1 MYINDWT
8 NCPRQLVQ
16 TIRFLIFSNMSNP
29 FRPAAAL
36 YPAHSVGHHKPVPAS
51 QHSTAHANDAVAP
64 GDIAVGVVIGR
75 AAEYFDFFVF
85 GIACVLV
92 FPAVFFP
99 FVERLQGTLYAF
111 MLFSL
116 AFLVRPL
123 GTVAGMWLQRR
134 YGRSAKLGLAL
145 LLLGCAT
152 VGMALLPSYEVLGTG
167 AIVLLALCRIGQGLA
182 LGGSWDG
189 LPSLLALKAP
199 ENRRGWYAMLGQLGA
214 PLGFLIAC
222 SLFAYLWGHLSGQ
235 EFLDWGW
242 RYPFFTAF
250 AINVVALFARLRLVV
265 TPEYERELDASHL
278 HPCNVRELVAT
289 QGNNVLIGA
298 FSALASFALFHIVTV
313 FPLSW
318 VMLYSQQVIG
328 EFLAV
333 QIIGALLAAAAMP
346 LSGLLADRMGRRST
360 LGLMAVLIGLFGITA
375 PLLLGGGTVGE
386 DAFIL
391 VGFVLLGMSYGQ
403 AAGAVTANFLPR
415 FRYTGAALTADL
427 AWLMGAAFAPL
438 VALSLSARF
447 GLVAVSVYLIS
458 GAACTLLALRAS
470 CAVPARD

>member
-1 MYINDWT
+1 MA
-8 NCPRQLVQ
+8 P
-16 TIRFLIFSNMSNP
+16 
-29 FRPAAAL
+29 
-36 YPAHSVGHHKPVPAS
+36 YPASSLDPHTQVLPSQESIAHK
-51 QHSTAHANDAVAP
+51 TDAVPP

-75 AAEYFDFFVF
+75 ASEYFDFFVF
-85 GIACVLV
+85 GIASVLV
-92 FPAVFFP
+92 FPTVFFP
-99 FVERLQGTLYAF
+99 FVDRLQGTLYAF

-123 GTVAGMWLQRR
+123 GTIAGMWLQRR
-134 YGRSAKLGLAL
+134 YGRGAKLGLAL

-152 VGMALLPSYEVLGTG
+152 AGMALLPSYEVLGTG
-167 AIVLLALCRIGQGLA
+167 AIVMLALCRIGQGLA
-182 LGGSWDG
+182 LGGAWDG

-222 SLFAYLWGHLSGQ
+222 SLFAYLWNNLSRQ

-242 RYPFFTAF
+242 RYPFFAAF

-265 TPEYERELDASHL
+265 TREYESELDANQL
-278 HPCNVRELVAT
+278 QPCSVRELLET

-298 FSALASFALFHIVTV
+298 FAALASFALFHIVTV

-318 VMLYSQQVIG
+318 VMLYSQQEIG
-328 EFLAV
+328 EFLGV

-360 LGLMAVLIGLFGITA
+360 LGLMAVLIGLFGMSA
-375 PLLLGGGTVGE
+375 PLLLGGGTLGE

-447 GLVAVSVYLIS
+447 GLVAVSAYLIS
-458 GAACTLLALRAS
+458 GAACTLLALRANRAKS
-470 CAVPARD
+470 VTD

>member
-1 MYINDWT
+1 M
-8 NCPRQLVQ
+8 P
-16 TIRFLIFSNMSNP
+16 NP
-29 FRPAAAL
+29 SSPTAAL
-36 YPAHSVGHHKPVPAS
+36 TSSSSFDSHKSAPSQEDSAAHPTSSVAL
-51 QHSTAHANDAVAP
+51 

-75 AAEYFDFFVF
+75 ASEYFDFFVF
-85 GIACVLV
+85 GIASVLV
-92 FPAVFFP
+92 FPTVFFP
-99 FVERLQGTLYAF
+99 FVDRLQGTLYAF
-111 MLFSL
+111 SLFAL

-123 GTVAGMWLQRR
+123 GTMAGMWLQRR

-152 VGMALLPSYEVLGTG
+152 AGMALLPNYQSLGAG

-189 LPSLLALKAP
+189 LSSLLAIKAP
-199 ENRRGWYAMLGQLGA
+199 ASRRGWYAMLGQLGA

-222 SLFAYLWGHLSGQ
+222 GLFAYLWNNLSSQ

-242 RYPFFTAF
+242 RYPFYTAF
-250 AINVVALFARLRLVV
+250 AINVVALFARLRLVA
-265 TPEYERELDASHL
+265 TREYEFELDAQDL
-278 HPCNVRELVAT
+278 QPCSVRELIGS
-289 QGNNVLIGA
+289 QGNNVFIGA
-298 FSALASFALFHIVTV
+298 FAALASFALFHIVTV

-318 VMLYSQQVIG
+318 VMLYSQQPIG
-328 EFLAV
+328 EFLIV
-333 QIIGALLAAAAMP
+333 QIVGALLAAAAMP

-360 LGLMAVLIGLFGITA
+360 LGLMAVLIGLFGLSA
-375 PLLLGGGTVGE
+375 PMLLGGGKFGE

-403 AAGAVTANFLPR
+403 ASGAVTSNFLPR

-458 GAACTLLALRAS
+458 GAVCTLLALRVNRAMS
-470 CAVPARD
+470 VRD